1 MPIVLCMFLFFVLL
15 PRPRGFGFVTYRQ
28 SSMVDSAMEDRPHEI
43 DGRELK
49 PKRAV
54 PKDQADDPQAHAEV
68 SHLPREF
75 SSIGAA
81 ILKY

>member
-1 MPIVLCMFLFFVLL
+1 
-15 PRPRGFGFVTYRQ
+15 
-28 SSMVDSAMEDRPHEI
+28 MVDSAMEDRPHEI

-75 SSIGAA
+75 SSIGAE
-81 ILKY
+81 IFKY

>member
-1 MPIVLCMFLFFVLL
+1 
-15 PRPRGFGFVTYRQ
+15 
-28 SSMVDSAMEDRPHEI
+28 MVDSAMEDRPHEI

-68 SHLPREF
+68 SHDPTET
-75 SSIGAA
+75 SSVSTA
-81 ILKY
+81 IFENHVISRRFDESCK